1 MPHNKEIEEI
11 VKDVIYNKD
20 IDWEWDIPGDTV
32 TYHKIYQ
39 LHGKIKETLTSYGK
53 SQYDKGVEEGRQEN
67 LTIDIDG
74 GSEGMSGLKVRLYTN
89 EEMKKRF
96 EKEFN
101 SLYGINVSVLNSE
114 PVMIGNPPI
123 ADLLS
128 FINQEISDLK
138 KSIREEIESKKL
150 KNLLEAR
157 DNGFNEEEEMFAF
170 NQALDEILSLKSL
183 E

>member
-1 MPHNKEIEEI
+1 MPH
-11 VKDVIYNKD
+11 
-20 IDWEWDIPGDTV
+20 
-32 TYHKIYQ
+32 
-39 LHGKIKETLTSYGK
+39 
-53 SQYDKGVEEGRQEN
+53 
-67 LTIDIDG
+67 
-74 GSEGMSGLKVRLYTN
+74 TN

-138 KSIREEIESKKL
+138 KSIREEVERIQK
-150 KNLLEAR
+150 AQT
-157 DNGFNEEEEMFAF
+157 DNGFGRIHS
-170 NQALDEILSLKSL
+170 LDEILSLKSL
-183 E
+183 EWYGRAKEQNNTRRLFRGYEDFRRKIY